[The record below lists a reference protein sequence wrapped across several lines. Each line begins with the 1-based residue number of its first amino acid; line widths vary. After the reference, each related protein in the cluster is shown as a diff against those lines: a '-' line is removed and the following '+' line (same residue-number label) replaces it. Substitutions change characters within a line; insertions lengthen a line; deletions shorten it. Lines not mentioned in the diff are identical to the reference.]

1 MSVTTTPVDFG
12 HALYILRGSVEV
24 EYRNGMYVCTRR
36 YSGKGGSIEFSPF
49 GGFLYSNGERV
60 GTIYLDDTDTAEY
73 HTPYWSMDTTRR
85 CECGKTVYPHDLR
98 YEFPTVLETIVDA
111 TYMFVC

>member
-12 HALYILRGSVEV
+12 QALYILNGGVEV
-24 EYRNGMYVCTRR
+24 EYKNGMYVCTRR

-49 GGFLYSNGERV
+49 GGLLYSNGERV

-73 HTPYWSMDTTRR
+73 HTPYWSMDIKRR
-85 CECGKTVYPHDLR
+85 CECGHTEFLDSRR
-98 YEFPTVLETIVDA
+98 YELPTVLETIVDA